1 MKNPNGY
8 GCIRKMSGARRRPY
22 AFMATID
29 GKQHYIAA
37 FETVYEAKLFQAS
50 YFAEHHQDHHHFRR
64 KSVTFEELYF
74 LWLPFHLSE
83 GEALSISTQSSYEN
97 SFKHCKALYPRP
109 FASLEFLEIQGV
121 IDDMRNRKGLSY
133 SSCKKV
139 KNLLSLLYQYAI
151 KSNICSTN
159 LAELLSIGKN
169 RPVYPHHVMSR
180 QKINRLWQNQ
190 ETSGVDTVL
199 ILLYTGLRIGE
210 LLDLE
215 KKNINLRQK
224 FMRITKSKTAS
235 GIRVVPIHPRILP
248 LVTGRLSQP
257 GAFFICDHQ
266 GNPYTYTRYR
276 SSIWDKVMA
285 LIHGQKHTPHDTRHT
300 VATLLD
306 NAGANGTSKRRILG
320 HAGGDITERV
330 YTHKSLRQLRKCIEI
345 LK

>member
-22 AFMATID
+22 AFIATID
-29 GKQHYIAA
+29 GHQHYIAA
-37 FETVYEAKLFQAS
+37 FETIYDAKIFQAS
-50 YFAEHHQDHHHFRR
+50 YFAEHRHATPSFRQ
-64 KSVTFEELYF
+64 KSITFEELYF
-74 LWLPFHLSE
+74 RWLPFHLSE
-83 GEALSISTQSSYEN
+83 GEPLSHSTQVSYEN
-97 SFKHCKALYPRP
+97 SFKHCTALYPRP
-109 FASLEFLEIQGV
+109 FASLEFLELQGI
-121 IDDMRNRKGLSY
+121 IDDMRGRRGLSY

-190 ETSGVDTVL
+190 ETPGVDTVL
-199 ILLYTGLRIGE
+199 ILLYTGLRVGE
-210 LLDLE
+210 LLALE
-215 KKNINLRQK
+215 KKNINLRQR
-224 FMRITKSKTAS
+224 FIRITKSKTAS
-235 GIRVVPIHPRILP
+235 GIRIVPIHPKIFP
-248 LVTGRLSQP
+248 MIQVRLSLP
-257 GAFFICDHQ
+257 GAFLICDHQ
-266 GNPYTYTRYR
+266 GRPYSYTRYR
-276 SSIWDKVMA
+276 SAIWDKAMT
-285 LIHGQKHTPHDTRHT
+285 LINGQNHTPHDTRHT

-306 NAGANGTSKRRILG
+306 NAGANETAKRRILG

-330 YTHKSLRQLRKCIEI
+330 YTHKNLRQLRKCIEL